1 VARRLEPFREY
12 QRRVVDAELDEL
24 VPALPALSLEGPRG
38 VGKTSTARRRSGTV
52 VCLDDPGVLEV
63 ITAQPD
69 RLAIGTPSIV
79 IDEWQ
84 RYPPAWDVV
93 RRAVDENP
101 IGGRFILTGSAS
113 PAVAPTHTGA
123 GRVVTLR
130 MRPLTLPERGVDTP
144 VVSLAALLVGDRP
157 DVEGATTVTLEDY
170 TAEILA
176 GGFPGIRHST
186 ARAQRAALD
195 GYLDR
200 IVDADLPELG
210 AKVRRP
216 QTLRRWLQAYAA
228 ATATT
233 ASYEKIRDA
242 ATAGETTRPAK
253 TTTIPYR
260 DALERLW
267 ILDPLPAWAPTT
279 DHLARLTFAP
289 EHHLADPALAA
300 RLTGVD
306 AGALLR
312 GEGPTTIPRDGTFLG
327 ALFESLV
334 TLSVRVFVQAAEA
347 RVSHFRTKGAER
359 EVDLI
364 SERGDRRILAVEV
377 KLADAVGDGDVRH
390 LVWLA
395 DGIGADL
402 LDAMVVTTGRYA
414 YRRPDGIAVV
424 PLALLGA

>member
-1 VARRLEPFREY
+1 MARRLEPFREY

-144 VVSLAALLVGDRP
+144 VVSRAALLVGDRP

-195 GYLDR
+195 GYLVG

-334 TLSVRVFVQAAEA
+334 TLSVRVFAQAAEA
-347 RVSHFRTKGAER
+347 RVSRFRTKGAER

>member
-1 VARRLEPFREY
+1 MARRLEPFREY

-157 DVEGATTVTLEDY
+157 DVEGATTITLEDY
-170 TAEILA
+170 TVEILA

>member
-1 VARRLEPFREY
+1 MARRLEPFREY

-79 IDEWQ
+79 FDEWQ

-195 GYLDR
+195 GYLVG

-242 ATAGETTRPAK
+242 ATAGETTKPAK

-334 TLSVRVFVQAAEA
+334 TLSVRVFAQAAEA
-347 RVSHFRTKGAER
+347 RVSRFRTKGAER